1 MTCGDVVGWE
11 EPESETEDSEKLA
24 AVVLPKIVLLGCAS
38 LSVCC

>member
-11 EPESETEDSEKLA
+11 EPESESEDSEKLA
-24 AVVLPKIVLLGCAS
+24 AVPKIVLLGCAL